1 MQPDPYHA
9 VPEEKRNINGFRIL
23 PSGALVTDTP
33 PFDRL
38 FEEGT
43 GNGLYALAVSN
54 WETVPDPG
62 AFFIKNMARQ
72 ALTRMAHAA
81 AERPDEVDTVLDHLL
96 ASATEKAFLA
106 EQFPPVPG
114 AEYATPDIIAGWFE
128 DLRKAIAK
136 EIRVR
141 GITPA
146 EWLNSLGAPW
156 NQIGK
161 VFFHLAENRDDATG
175 SRPFAF
181 MATFAHQS
189 AADNQV
195 RHLPLATA
203 LKLHEGNYTALLAL
217 LQPLKEA
224 ARESPLLKRLL
235 DNGKIYTPMAW
246 SAPEARDFLQDTPV
260 YERAGI
266 IVRMVNLWKKTPPKL
281 QVKVTADASGSE
293 TTVHSSGLSVRRL
306 LKFSV
311 SATLGGKDLTPEEL
325 GELLSN
331 GDGLIRFKGEWVC
344 VDARKVR
351 DLMDRWTQA
360 ARMMSSL
367 GIPLVQG
374 LRMLVNGPSGQL
386 VQIPEPDEDCVME
399 PGQNLRQTLD
409 ILAGKVPVSI
419 PELPS
424 RLDALMR
431 PYQKEG
437 FSFLYRITERG
448 FGACLADDMGLGKTL
463 QAIAWLDA
471 LRRKGRL
478 EGLPALIVAPASLL
492 SNWKEEAQRF
502 APELILRIMHPSSPD
517 PWQPE
522 NTLRRK
528 DCHAVI
534 TTYGMA
540 ARTSALA
547 DLHFPAI
554 ILDEAQ
560 AIKNAGSARSRA
572 IRSLHGERRIAL
584 SGTPVENNLNELW
597 SLMEFLNPGLLGSRK
612 SFESFTRSLERGYA
626 PLRRLVRPFILR
638 RMKTDPALVPDLP
651 DKMEIPAYCS
661 LTPEQAALYL
671 VHEEK
676 DALFAAERF
685 NALGVFGVH
694 GADAAFALYD
704 FDEYGGGFGRNRGLK
719 YAQIAPRHG
728 LEAVRDRREPVL
740 KTLLP
745 SGGHRR
751 IRAAV
756 ERLVQRNDFVGVDV
770 LHPLHV
776 AAGQL
781 DLRFVGFRAGVAEER
796 LSKMAQGQQ
805 FLGQFKLFF
814 LIEKVAHMDELAGLF
829 LDDLSDFLVAVAEA
843 GYRDPG
849 QQVDVFLAVEVGDSG
864 TFAAGDADRVT
875 TVRPAEKGF
884 FAGLDRIERGSGH
897 DGISCPAAAGM
908 LI

>member
-448 FGACLADDMGLGKTL
+448 FGACLADEMVLSGIRGLRVLRLLRTFPRPQAVRTRKTL
-463 QAIAWLDA
+463 RLGVEKLRGDHRH
-471 LRRKGRL
+471 LRRPPVRLVFGCRPPRGGAYAPRRQPPGGRRRR
-478 EGLPALIVAPASLL
+478 GRAGAIVSGSGQKVDRRRPGIAYFRKMILYLQPRPERPVKTK
-492 SNWKEEAQRF
+492 NNKQR
-502 APELILRIMHPSSPD
+502 
-517 PWQPE
+517 
-522 NTLRRK
+522 
-528 DCHAVI
+528 
-534 TTYGMA
+534 
-540 ARTSALA
+540 
-547 DLHFPAI
+547 
-554 ILDEAQ
+554 
-560 AIKNAGSARSRA
+560 IKNQ
-572 IRSLHGERRIAL
+572 
-584 SGTPVENNLNELW
+584 
-597 SLMEFLNPGLLGSRK
+597 K
-612 SFESFTRSLERGYA
+612 
-626 PLRRLVRPFILR
+626 
-638 RMKTDPALVPDLP
+638 K
-651 DKMEIPAYCS
+651 
-661 LTPEQAALYL
+661 
-671 VHEEK
+671 
-676 DALFAAERF
+676 
-685 NALGVFGVH
+685 
-694 GADAAFALYD
+694 
-704 FDEYGGGFGRNRGLK
+704 
-719 YAQIAPRHG
+719 
-728 LEAVRDRREPVL
+728 
-740 KTLLP
+740 
-745 SGGHRR
+745 
-751 IRAAV
+751 
-756 ERLVQRNDFVGVDV
+756 
-770 LHPLHV
+770 
-776 AAGQL
+776 
-781 DLRFVGFRAGVAEER
+781 
-796 LSKMAQGQQ
+796 
-805 FLGQFKLFF
+805 
-814 LIEKVAHMDELAGLF
+814 
-829 LDDLSDFLVAVAEA
+829 
-843 GYRDPG
+843 
-849 QQVDVFLAVEVGDSG
+849 
-864 TFAAGDADRVT
+864 
-875 TVRPAEKGF
+875 
-884 FAGLDRIERGSGH
+884 
-897 DGISCPAAAGM
+897 
-908 LI
+908 

>member
-1 MQPDPYHA
+1 M
-9 VPEEKRNINGFRIL
+9 E
-23 PSGALVTDTP
+23 
-33 PFDRL
+33 
-38 FEEGT
+38 
-43 GNGLYALAVSN
+43 
-54 WETVPDPG
+54 
-62 AFFIKNMARQ
+62 
-72 ALTRMAHAA
+72 
-81 AERPDEVDTVLDHLL
+81 
-96 ASATEKAFLA
+96 
-106 EQFPPVPG
+106 
-114 AEYATPDIIAGWFE
+114 
-128 DLRKAIAK
+128 
-136 EIRVR
+136 
-141 GITPA
+141 
-146 EWLNSLGAPW
+146 
-156 NQIGK
+156 
-161 VFFHLAENRDDATG
+161 
-175 SRPFAF
+175 
-181 MATFAHQS
+181 
-189 AADNQV
+189 
-195 RHLPLATA
+195 
-203 LKLHEGNYTALLAL
+203 
-217 LQPLKEA
+217 
-224 ARESPLLKRLL
+224 
-235 DNGKIYTPMAW
+235 
-246 SAPEARDFLQDTPV
+246 
-260 YERAGI
+260 
-266 IVRMVNLWKKTPPKL
+266 KTPPKL

-651 DKMEIPAYCS
+651 DKTEIPAYCS
-661 LTPEQAALYL
+661 LTPEQAALYQ
-671 VHEEK
+671 
-676 DALFAAERF
+676 
-685 NALGVFGVH
+685 
-694 GADAAFALYD
+694 
-704 FDEYGGGFGRNRGLK
+704 
-719 YAQIAPRHG
+719 AQIDMLHAVLDEPDPAARLMLILPILARLKQICNHPAQFQGTDDYAPERSG
-728 LEAVRDRREPVL
+728 KFRRLQELCASIAARQEKPFS
-740 KTLLP
+740 LP
-745 SGGHRR
+745 SSAPSFP
-751 IRAAV
+751 IC
-756 ERLVQRNDFVGVDV
+756 
-770 LHPLHV
+770 
-776 AAGQL
+776 
-781 DLRFVGFRAGVAEER
+781 
-796 LSKMAQGQQ
+796 
-805 FLGQFKLFF
+805 
-814 LIEKVAHMDELAGLF
+814 
-829 LDDLSDFLVAVAEA
+829 
-843 GYRDPG
+843 
-849 QQVDVFLAVEVGDSG
+849 
-864 TFAAGDADRVT
+864 T
-875 TVRPAEKGF
+875 
-884 FAGLDRIERGSGH
+884 
-897 DGISCPAAAGM
+897 ISCPESSAVPGLPCTGERLFRNARTSSPLSRRNPA
-908 LI
+908 LPSASCP

>member
-1 MQPDPYHA
+1 MQPAPYHA

-23 PSGALVTDTP
+23 PSGALVTNTP

-81 AERPDEVDTVLDHLL
+81 AERPDEVDAVLDHLL

-136 EIRVR
+136 EIRAR

-203 LKLHEGNYTALLAL
+203 LKLHEGNYTALLAV

-246 SAPEARDFLQDTPV
+246 SAPEARDFLQDTPL

-293 TTVHSSGLSVRRL
+293 KTVHSSGLSVRSL

-331 GDGLIRFKGEWVC
+331 GDGLIRFKGEWVR

-437 FSFLYRITERG
+437 FSFLYRITEQG

-463 QAIAWLDA
+463 QAIAWLDT

-502 APELILRIMHPSSPD
+502 APELILRIMHPSSPN

-522 NTLRRK
+522 KTLRRK

-651 DKMEIPAYCS
+651 DKTEIPAYCS
-661 LTPEQAALYL
+661 LTPEQAALYQTQIDML
-671 VHEEK
+671 HAVLDEPDPAARLMLILPILARLKQICNHPAQFQGTDDYAPERSGKIPAASGTVRLHCRQAGKNHSLYPVPLHHSPSARSPVRSLRPFRAYPARGNAYSGTPEHRHRLPEGIRPSLLHPVPESRRHRP
-676 DALFAAERF
+676 DADP
-685 NALGVFGVH
+685 G
-694 GADAAFALYD
+694 
-704 FDEYGGGFGRNRGLK
+704 
-719 YAQIAPRHG
+719 IPRHPCGPLVEPRCRKPGHGPG
-728 LEAVRDRREPVL
+728 LP
-740 KTLLP
+740 
-745 SGGHRR
+745 H
-751 IRAAV
+751 RAAP
-756 ERLVQRNDFVGVDV
+756 ERTRA
-770 LHPLHV
+770 PP
-776 AAGQL
+776 
-781 DLRFVGFRAGVAEER
+781 DL
-796 LSKMAQGQQ
+796 
-805 FLGQFKLFF
+805 
-814 LIEKVAHMDELAGLF
+814 
-829 LDDLSDFLVAVAEA
+829 
-843 GYRDPG
+843 PG
-849 QQVDVFLAVEVGDSG
+849 
-864 TFAAGDADRVT
+864 
-875 TVRPAEKGF
+875 
-884 FAGLDRIERGSGH
+884 H
-897 DGISCPAAAGM
+897 H
-908 LI
+908 